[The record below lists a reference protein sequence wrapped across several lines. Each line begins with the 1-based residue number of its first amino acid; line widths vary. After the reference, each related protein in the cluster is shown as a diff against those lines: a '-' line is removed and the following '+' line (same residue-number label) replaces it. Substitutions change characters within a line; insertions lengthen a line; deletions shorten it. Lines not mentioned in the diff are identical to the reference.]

1 MQNQKKILI
10 VEDEII
16 VSMEIE
22 MSLQISGFNVI
33 GKAANSEK
41 AIELSKKFFPDIILM
56 DVNIKG
62 EKDGI
67 NTSLKILEV
76 YKPIIIFLSAYNDSE
91 TRKKMEIVGRHY
103 FLSKPYLQSELKK
116 IIITALSGSSEN

>member
-1 MQNQKKILI
+1 MQDKKKILI

-22 MSLQISGFNVI
+22 FSLQASGFNVV
-33 GKAANSEK
+33 GKAANSGK
-41 AIELSKKFFPDIILM
+41 AIELSKNFTPDIILM

-67 NTSLKILEV
+67 NTSLEILKS
-76 YKPIIIFLSAYNDSE
+76 YKPIIIFLSAYNDPE
-91 TRKKMEIVGRHY
+91 TRKRMEIIGRHY

-116 IIITALSGSSEN
+116 IILTALSEN

>member
-1 MQNQKKILI
+1 MPNQKKVLI
-10 VEDEII
+10 VEDEVI

-22 MSLQISGFNVI
+22 FTLQASGFNVI
-33 GKAANSEK
+33 GQAANSEK
-41 AIELSKKFFPDIILM
+41 AIELTKKFLPDIILM

-67 NTSLKILEV
+67 NTSLEILKF

-91 TRKKMEIVGRHY
+91 TRKRMDIIGHHY

-116 IIITALSGSSEN
+116 IILTALSESSKD